1 MGRECVGMESFF
13 KSKSKKKKLKG
24 RSNKN
29 KNGKLTTAYR
39 EISVRPCSF
48 SL

>member
-13 KSKSKKKKLKG
+13 KSKSKKKLKG

-29 KNGKLTTAYR
+29 KNGKLTTTYI

>member
-1 MGRECVGMESFF
+1 MVRECEGMESYSE
-13 KSKSKKKKLKG
+13 SKSKRNQIKG
-24 RSNKN
+24 RSYKN
-29 KNGKLTTAYR
+29 KNGKLSTAYR